1 MKKRLMIRHIVYFKI
16 KHEKSMKKQ
25 KIKNK
30 YIKTKIKTMV

>member
-1 MKKRLMIRHIVYFKI
+1 MKKRLMIRHIVYFNI